1 MADMENTR
9 IQIFSQTG
17 DYINYFGDTHLL
29 NPWGILI
36 HQGNL
41 YVTDVRHHAV
51 FLFRLPDLTM
61 MKEGTGREEFNYAKQ
76 LSISPNEQLYVP
88 DQYNNRIQILTT
100 DLKFENKLRIRSM
113 THPCNVNFSN
123 NEMFVLNRIDNF
135 CIHVFTLS
143 GVMVRSLVTRVYEIK
158 LGNQVFL
165 LFGRTRQHY
174 HQRRSRYSVKVFSQN
189 GQEKGEDIDT
199 LYLPFGIA
207 IHNNKLICVSNMC
220 IWVYKYIYTSV

>member
-1 MADMENTR
+1 MENTR

-61 MKEGTGREEFNYAKQ
+61 MKKVGKKGTGREEFNYAKQ

-113 THPCNVNFSN
+113 THPCNVKFSN
-123 NEMFVLNRIDNF
+123 NKMFVLNRIDNF

-143 GVMVRSLVTRVYEIK
+143 GVMVRSLVPGDMK
-158 LGNQVFL
+158 SSFFCLDGHGNIAISDC
-165 LFGRTRQHY
+165 
-174 HQRRSRYSVKVFSQN
+174 SRYNVKVFSQN

-207 IHNNKLICVSNMC
+207 KHNNKP
-220 IWVYKYIYTSV
+220 

>member
-9 IQIFSQTG
+9 IQIFSQT

-61 MKEGTGREEFNYAKQ
+61 MKKGTGREEFNYAKQ

-88 DQYNNRIQILTT
+88 DQYNYRIQILTT

-143 GVMVRSLVTRVYEIK
+143 GVMVRSLVPGDMKSSWAIK
-158 LGNQVFL
+158 FL
-165 LFGRTRQHY
+165 LFGRTRQHC
-174 HQRRSRYSVKVFSQN
+174 HQRLLK
-189 GQEKGEDIDT
+189 I
-199 LYLPFGIA
+199 
-207 IHNNKLICVSNMC
+207 
-220 IWVYKYIYTSV
+220 